1 MSRGL
6 ALALLLAASL
16 FALAAD
22 DQPVQA
28 PYIEVGDCWSY
39 RGENIQN
46 RGPIENYEMCV
57 TFIDAQKDVIAA
69 VATVKSDGREIDV
82 TYSSKLAVYRSL
94 TGLTTPQ
101 GINFYRFPLR
111 VGDKYSH
118 EYEFREALRGP
129 NQGKVTWNMTVVGWQ
144 DVTVP
149 AGKFRALKLEAQG
162 TIHRYDLGPRTYPAT
177 VGVWYAPEVNRHV
190 KIHSWFPDRQSG
202 EELVAYKLNK

>member
-94 TGLTTPQ
+94 TGLTTP
-101 GINFYRFPLR
+101 
-111 VGDKYSH
+111 
-118 EYEFREALRGP
+118 
-129 NQGKVTWNMTVVGWQ
+129 
-144 DVTVP
+144 
-149 AGKFRALKLEAQG
+149 
-162 TIHRYDLGPRTYPAT
+162 
-177 VGVWYAPEVNRHV
+177 
-190 KIHSWFPDRQSG
+190 
-202 EELVAYKLNK
+202 

>member
-46 RGPIENYEMCV
+46 REPIENYEMCG

-69 VATVKSDGREIDV
+69 VATVKSAGREIEIVLRADSGFARDALMAWCEASGV
-82 TYSSKLAVYRSL
+82 EYVFGLAKNSRLETEIAAELIEAKRLCEESAKPARRFKDFTYQTLDSWSAAR
-94 TGLTTPQ
+94 
-101 GINFYRFPLR
+101 R
-111 VGDKYSH
+111 VI
-118 EYEFREALRGP
+118 
-129 NQGKVTWNMTVVGWQ
+129 GKAEHL
-144 DVTVP
+144 P
-149 AGKFRALKLEAQG
+149 AGAIADQSLAALADLKLSVTRAEAGFFRVPRG
-162 TIHRYDLGPRTYPAT
+162 TVSSQL
-177 VGVWYAPEVNRHV
+177 
-190 KIHSWFPDRQSG
+190 
-202 EELVAYKLNK
+202 